1 MYISR
6 SYCLKLLAF
15 TLSITKRL
23 ILFQP
28 EVNMIERYHKMI
40 LDHMDT
46 FGVVFYMNFAE
57 MLVREQVLPAEE
69 IPILDKMQPVE
80 LQHHI
85 SKTYLDLL
93 AVREFDKYLKVN
105 YKDLHLIFMQLADRS
120 DEEDFCKLNQPGT
133 AEESNVSR
141 RKTSTPMRYVP
152 REYLALTAE

>member
-1 MYISR
+1 
-6 SYCLKLLAF
+6 
-15 TLSITKRL
+15 
-23 ILFQP
+23 
-28 EVNMIERYHKMI
+28 
-40 LDHMDT
+40 
-46 FGVVFYMNFAE
+46 MNFAKI
-57 MLVREQVLPAEE
+57 LVCEQVLSAEE

-85 SKTYLDLL
+85 SKAYLDLL
-93 AVREFDKYLKVN
+93 AVREFDKHLKVN

-152 REYLALTAE
+152 REDRPEVKLITESLGQKKFQQYQKRKSGFDVVRNAAPKSLALTAE